1 MADSSTEAMP
11 EMMSPSPG
19 MSCPASTTTTSPSL
33 RSEDG
38 TSMMATDNE
47 RASGSPFS
55 SYPRTRWAGV
65 VVRVLRSASAWALPR
80 PSATA
85 SARFANST
93 VAHRHTAM
101 IQVKYTGSPAHSSG
115 MNSWNTPRSVRNAA
129 PTHTTN
135 MTGLCRI
142 LAGLNFLNA
151 AGRLLPSIA
160 GNDALLLVRTSLM
173 TSFAVAEDML
183 CHQTFCQR
191 SQSKRRE
198 ERQRGNNE
206 NDENEQANEQLVV
219 GLHRAGGLRHDIL
232 LGQRAGQA

>member
-93 VAHRHTAM
+93 VAHRHTDPGEIHRLARA
-101 IQVKYTGSPAHSSG
+101 QFRNEQLEHS
-115 MNSWNTPRSVRNAA
+115 
-129 PTHTTN
+129 
-135 MTGLCRI
+135 
-142 LAGLNFLNA
+142 
-151 AGRLLPSIA
+151 
-160 GNDALLLVRTSLM
+160 
-173 TSFAVAEDML
+173 
-183 CHQTFCQR
+183 
-191 SQSKRRE
+191 E
-198 ERQRGNNE
+198 ERQECGAHPYHEHDGVVPHLGGTEFPERRRQTLAQHRRQRCVVAGTHVVDDVVCGRGRHVMPPNLLPTVP
-206 NDENEQANEQLVV
+206 EQAS
-219 GLHRAGGLRHDIL
+219 GRTSARK
-232 LGQRAGQA
+232 